1 MTWLFSTPLDARRF
15 AYHDLGQAKTGRAIT
30 EQTEDRP
37 RPAICLVVILCDY
50 QWEVL
55 VA

>member
-15 AYHDLGQAKTGRAIT
+15 AGHYLGQAKTGQLIT

-37 RPAICLVVILCDY
+37 HPAICRVVILCGY
-50 QWEVL
+50 QREVL
-55 VA
+55 AA